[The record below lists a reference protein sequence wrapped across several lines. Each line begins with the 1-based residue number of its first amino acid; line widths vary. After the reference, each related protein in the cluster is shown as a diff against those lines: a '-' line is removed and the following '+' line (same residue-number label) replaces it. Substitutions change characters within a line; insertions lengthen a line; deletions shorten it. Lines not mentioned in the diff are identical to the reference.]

1 MNQEE
6 KRLLSLYRALAGPQ
20 RDMLREFAEFL
31 RARGATPAETAVPQS
46 PRAIPR
52 PEGES
57 VVGAIKRLSATYPML
72 ERAQLLNETSLLVTQ
87 HVVHGRDARE
97 VIDELEVLFRTRYE
111 QSSG

>member
-6 KRLLSLYRALAGPQ
+6 KRLLNLYRDLAGSQ
-20 RDMLREFAEFL
+20 REMLREFAEFL
-31 RARGATPAETAVPQS
+31 RARGAAHVETTVPQS
-46 PRAIPR
+46 PVAIPR

-72 ERAQLLNETSLLVTQ
+72 ERSHLLNETSLLVTQ

-111 QSSG
+111 NSSG